1 MTAEDPK
8 DLVCLVADKNTEQ
21 SILTL
26 LDRPEALAIRRVTF
40 DILIHPE
47 HDPGCLL
54 RSPEFLR
61 SFVKR
66 FTHAIVVF
74 DREGC
79 GREADS
85 RRTLELDLEKRLS
98 RAGWRERAAAIV
110 VDPEIDAWVWSDSP
124 RVDAV
129 LGWTGRD
136 PDLRSWLRDHELLD
150 PSSPKPGRPKEAVE
164 KALQLVRKPRSSALY
179 RQLARE
185 VGLARC
191 A

>member
-61 SFVKR
+61 S
-66 FTHAIVVF
+66 
-74 DREGC
+74 
-79 GREADS
+79 
-85 RRTLELDLEKRLS
+85 L
-98 RAGWRERAAAIV
+98 AGWRERAAAIV

-124 RVDAV
+124 RVEAV